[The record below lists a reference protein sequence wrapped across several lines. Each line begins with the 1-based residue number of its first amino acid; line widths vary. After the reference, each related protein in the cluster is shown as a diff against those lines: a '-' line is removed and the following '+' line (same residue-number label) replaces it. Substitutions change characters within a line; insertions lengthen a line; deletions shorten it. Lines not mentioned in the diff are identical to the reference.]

1 MVLTESVVIK
11 TVAENKEADHMVSQ
25 HGQSLSSHETTPGEV
40 KYEVGQ
46 GYDHNRILQC
56 AETTL
61 ADFTYIIYTQQQYKQ
76 NHFKCFI

>member
-11 TVAENKEADHMVSQ
+11 TVAENKEADHMVGQ
-25 HGQSLSSHETTPGEV
+25 HGQSLSSHKTTPGEV

-56 AETTL
+56 AETIL
-61 ADFTYIIYTQQQYKQ
+61 ADNFKVYEII
-76 NHFKCFI
+76 FI